1 MLSASTI
8 SSSSSSAFSSSASA
22 STPSSQYSTD
32 SRKGNGNPLTELIET
47 EQSYMETL
55 KMIDSVCI
63 SFKKYIYIAC

>member
-8 SSSSSSAFSSSASA
+8 SSSSSSAFTSPGV

-32 SRKGNGNPLTELIET
+32 SRKTNGNPLTELIET
-47 EQSYMETL
+47 EQSFMETL

-63 SFKKYIYIAC
+63 YLC